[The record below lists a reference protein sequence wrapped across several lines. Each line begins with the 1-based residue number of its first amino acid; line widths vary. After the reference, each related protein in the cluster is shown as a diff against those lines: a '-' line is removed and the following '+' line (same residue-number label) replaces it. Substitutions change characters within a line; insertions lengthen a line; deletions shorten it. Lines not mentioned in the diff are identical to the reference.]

1 MTVAYDT
8 LGFAKRLRDAGISQP
23 HAEAHAEAARD
34 YIMSE
39 LVTKSDLKAAM
50 DAQALRFA
58 LMLGGAS
65 LTLFGALVAVLPRM
79 I

>member
-1 MTVAYDT
+1 MAVAYDT
-8 LGFAKRLRDAGISQP
+8 LGYAKRLAEAGIDRP

-34 YIMSE
+34 FIMAE
-39 LVTKSDLKAAM
+39 LVTKTDLRAAL

-65 LTLFGALVAVLPRM
+65 VTVIGVLTAVIKLA
-79 I
+79 

>member
-8 LGFAKRLRDAGISQP
+8 LGYAKRLAEAGIKRE

-34 YIMSE
+34 FIMSE
-39 LVTKSDLKAAM
+39 LVTKTDLKAAL
-50 DAQALRFA
+50 DAQSLKFA

-65 LTLFGALVAVLPRM
+65 LTLFGALTAVIKL